1 TRRVRLGWRGWVAV
15 SLAVWALLAA
25 AALTGLRL
33 ALTALESTTRV
44 DERGFRGAEDGLDAV
59 TRCCRFDLLDWEIRR
74 LARWGMLQLARPPAG
89 QADGGEAV
97 GRFFALNRAVSRA
110 QFGLSRAESE
120 TERQQGLTA
129 VRLAEAERAEL
140 RPRVER
146 SIHDAVARQLLA
158 EGLVFEL
165 PVLSDRLFPPLAFS
179 LVHPPSVLVIS
190 PRHEIKLERTTVL
203 QPDLPDEIG
212 LTMEQQAEALGWSAI
227 VEPTGGYSTY
237 PTMVTQNAGLE
248 FVLQAV
254 AHEWSHTYLFFRPLG
269 NNYFSSRQLRTIN
282 ETVANIVGR
291 EVARAA
297 LPGVAPQGTAPP
309 TPPAAPSPP
318 AGASRPPQ
326 FDFRAEMR
334 LTRQEAE
341 RLLKGGKVEEAERYM
356 EERRRL
362 FVAQGY
368 NIRRLN
374 QAYFAFHGSY
384 ADSPGSIDPIGPQ
397 LESLFQRAGSL
408 QAFVRMVEG
417 LSTYQDYVSLLAA
430 QGIDSSSPAPPRR

>member
-1 TRRVRLGWRGWVAV
+1 MTVYLV
-15 SLAVWALLAA
+15 VWALLAA
-25 AALTGLRL
+25 GALAGLRF

-44 DERGFRGAEDGLDAV
+44 DERGFREAEDGLDAV
-59 TRCCRFDLLDWEIRR
+59 TRCCRFDLLDWEVRR
-74 LARWGMLQLARPPAG
+74 LARWGVLRLARPPAG
-89 QADGGEAV
+89 QADGGEAA
-97 GRFFALNRAVSRA
+97 GRFFALNRTISRA
-110 QFGLSRAESE
+110 QFELSRAETE
-120 TERQQGLTA
+120 AERQQALA
-129 VRLAEAERAEL
+129 SVRQTEEEQAQL

-158 EGLVFEL
+158 EGLVFDL
-165 PVLSDRLFPPLAFS
+165 PVLSDRVFPPLAFS

-190 PRHEIKLERTTVL
+190 PRNEIKLERTTVL
-203 QPDLPDEIG
+203 RPDLPDDTG
-212 LTMEQQAEALGWSAI
+212 LGMEGQAETLGWSAI

-237 PTMVTQNAGLE
+237 PTMVTQEATLE

-269 NNYFSSRQLRTIN
+269 NNYFSGRQLRTIN

-297 LPGVAPQGTAPP
+297 LPRVAPPVPAAPPQPVP
-309 TPPAAPSPP
+309 TPPAGAP
-318 AGASRPPQ
+318 RPPQ
-326 FDFRAEMR
+326 FEFRAEMR
-334 LTRQEAE
+334 QTRQEAE
-341 RLLKGGKVEEAERYM
+341 RLLKDGKVEDAERYM

-362 FVAQGY
+362 FVTQGY

-417 LSTYQDYVSLLAA
+417 ISTYQDYVNIMAT
-430 QGIDSSSPAPPRR
+430 QGIDPSSPAPPRR